1 MFSSSFLFLAASPL
15 DTITTFFGKGGW
27 FMVPLAL
34 CSLVALTIVLLRF
47 FALRR
52 ESVLPAVVENEI
64 DRFQAGGSPEQL
76 ARLVGDDPTA
86 LSTLTRVALGHLRVS
101 RAENTEAVQTA
112 ARREIMR
119 LEGGLAVLELIVG
132 ISPLLGLLGAISGL
146 VHVFSGLGSGQTA
159 QDTSKVAI
167 GIAEALNTTIFGLA
181 IAIPTLIFYTYFAKR
196 VEAMA
201 VEMESLMADLLS
213 KCYSRRGTQPSVGVE
228 EIAPASAAATYVPQ
242 TRRLAMAPVTQ
253 ASTEPES
260 EIDPDYSGT
269 PTLPPR

>member
-1 MFSSSFLFLAASPL
+1 MLPSSFPLIAASPL
-15 DTITTFFGKGGW
+15 DTILTFFTKGGW
-27 FMVPLAL
+27 FMIPLAV
-34 CSLVALTIVLLRF
+34 CSLVAMTIVLLRV

-64 DRFQAGGSPEQL
+64 DRFQPGGSPEQL

-146 VHVFSGLGSGQTA
+146 VHVFSGLGNGQTS
-159 QDTSKVAI
+159 QDTAGVAI
-167 GIAEALNTTIFGLA
+167 GIAEALDTTIFGLA

-196 VEAMA
+196 VEGMA

-213 KCYSRRGTQPSVGVE
+213 KCYRKGAAVPSVASGYVE
-228 EIAPASAAATYVPQ
+228 AQDPPAMSAPATYVPQ

-260 EIDPDYSGT
+260 EIQPS
-269 PTLPPR
+269 